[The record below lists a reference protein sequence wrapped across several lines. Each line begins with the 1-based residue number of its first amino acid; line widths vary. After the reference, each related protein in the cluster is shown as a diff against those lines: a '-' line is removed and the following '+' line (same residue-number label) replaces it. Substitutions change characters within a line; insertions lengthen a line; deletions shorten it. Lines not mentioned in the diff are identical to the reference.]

1 MIAVGLTLQPD
12 DEYLELLA
20 PLLRDGVDYFEVTPE
35 TTWWSPPPGEAGAGE
50 LLPNGFHRRFL
61 ELGAQTGK
69 PFVAHG
75 VGLSLGTTSRRD
87 AARRR
92 RWLAR
97 LGEDQARFRYAWYS
111 EHLGASSVDGQAVTL
126 PMPLWMDGPA
136 AAGLVR
142 RLAAMRTAVGTVGV
156 ENTAA
161 YFLLGR
167 PLDEARF
174 LRRVL
179 ASARAH
185 LVLDLHNVYTMAA
198 NLGFL
203 AADYLAQLD
212 LAQVIE
218 IHVSGGSMSDGSW
231 LPGGRAL
238 RLDSHDA
245 AVPEPVWRLLDQV
258 LPRCPNLRGLTLER
272 MEGTVT
278 ASDVPLLAEELR
290 RLRRAAEPAA
300 RRPS

>member
-1 MIAVGLTLQPD
+1 VIAVGLTLQPD

-20 PLLRDGVDYFEVTPE
+20 PLLRQEVDYFEVTPE
-35 TTWWSPPPGEAGAGE
+35 TTWWSPPPGERGAGE
-50 LLPNGFHRRFL
+50 LLENGFHRRFL
-61 ELGAQTGK
+61 ELGAQTGR

-75 VGLSLGTTSRRD
+75 VGLSLGTASRRD
-87 AARRR
+87 VARRR

-97 LGEDQARFRYAWYS
+97 LQEDQARFGYRWYS
-111 EHLGASSVDGQAVTL
+111 EHLGASSIDGQAVTL
-126 PMPLWMDGPA
+126 PLPLWMDGHA
-136 AAGLVR
+136 AATLTR
-142 RLAAMRTAVGTVGV
+142 RLRAMQGAVGTVGI

-179 ASARAH
+179 AAARAH
-185 LVLDLHNVYTMAA
+185 LVLDLHNVHTMAE
-198 NLGFL
+198 NLGFA
-203 AADYLAQLD
+203 AADYLAQLE

-218 IHVSGGSMSDGSW
+218 IHVSGGSYSDGSW
-231 LPGGRAL
+231 LPGGRSL

-258 LPRCPNLRGLTLER
+258 LLRCPNLRGLTLER
-272 MEGTVT
+272 MEGTVS
-278 ASDVPLLAEELR
+278 AADVPLIAEELR
-290 RLRRAAEPAA
+290 RLRRAGSRA
-300 RRPS
+300 